1 MKTTELTPDTTHSKP
16 QDLLDMELMIAH
28 LLRVGVITSFV
39 IVAIGIGAVIVT
51 GHTGYEQI
59 TLNDLNSLVKY
70 RDGSTAFPHSLGEV
84 LFGVLAL
91 KPYAIIALGL
101 LVLIAIPILRVAVS
115 VVAFAREH
123 DRLYVLITA
132 FVLAMLLLSLA
143 IGEAGG

>member
-1 MKTTELTPDTTHSKP
+1 MKTTELVSATMHSKP

-28 LLRVGVITSFV
+28 LLRVGVIASFV
-39 IVAIGIGAVIVT
+39 IVAIGIGAVIAT
-51 GHTGYEQI
+51 GRTGYEQI
-59 TLNDLNSLVKY
+59 TLNDLNSLVQY
-70 RDGSTAFPHSLGEV
+70 RDGHTPFPHSLTEV
-84 LFGVLAL
+84 ITGVLDL

-123 DRLYVLITA
+123 DRVYVLITA